1 MSTSWKLSWKL
12 CRKCYQNI
20 TENREVSFHFTAEGT
35 EREGQR
41 QTDRQINADFLYG
54 KSKREKVCILFP
66 KLWQYCIVSLL
77 KMCRKQQRREIE
89 REEEDVRQESRKL
102 SGEMESDRAVIPHIV
117 AKLSKGYNIHVV
129 HLGY

>member
-41 QTDRQINADFLYG
+41 QTDADFLYG

-66 KLWQYCIVSLL
+66 KPWQYCIVSLL

-102 SGEMESDRAVIPHIV
+102 SGEMESDRAVIPHIHVV
-117 AKLSKGYNIHVV
+117 AKLSNGYNIV